1 MDARGYV
8 PLDHVC
14 SFSRLRAICAD
25 PAVVRRAVEG
35 SDKLSLIKERG
46 ASGGRPAW
54 LVRTNDQPERWV
66 LGAVQP

>member
-14 SFSRLRAICAD
+14 SFSRLRAICPD
-25 PAVVRRAVEG
+25 PAAVRRAVER
-35 SDKLSLIKERG
+35 SDKLSLLKERG
-46 ASGGRPAW
+46 ADGNAHW
-54 LVRTNDQPERWV
+54 LVRTTDQPERWV